1 MKSSYLLLA
10 LSLLLTSCASKT
22 KSRLATT
29 GIGFGVG
36 ATVGAA
42 SAPSDERPELHALY
56 WGGLVGVAASVAANY
71 YFNEEQQRQVMEIE
85 RDKLQAQLEIC
96 QKGPTPILQAE
107 KSAQKGK
114 ARINIF
120 KVQEWI
126 PHNNK
131 MYRCDQMIETVQP
144 PPGDE

>member
-1 MKSSYLLLA
+1 MKSSCLLLA
-10 LSLLLTSCASKT
+10 VPLLLTSCASNT

-29 GIGFGVG
+29 GVGFGVG
-36 ATVGAA
+36 AVIGSA
-42 SAPSDERPELHALY
+42 SAPDDERPELHALY

-71 YFNEEQQRQVMEIE
+71 YFNDEKQREFMEIE
-85 RDKLQAQLEIC
+85 RDKLQAQLEVC

-107 KSAQKGK
+107 KTAKKGK

-131 MYRCDQMIETVQP
+131 MYRCDQMIETVEP
-144 PPGDE
+144 LSGE